1 MEVGNNCVKWPGPQ
15 WAGGVSVLCVC
26 GGSGGGMAGRCP
38 FFHADL
44 LLIFKSPPRGSEPF
58 DELLMK
64 EPDLTINFP
73 RVIICCFGNNSL
85 KSLNTHLASQWL
97 TGAMS

>member
-1 MEVGNNCVKWPGPQ
+1 MLNGQAQQFAGDVSVCVFVVVAVG
-15 WAGGVSVLCVC
+15 GGV
-26 GGSGGGMAGRCP
+26 AGRCP
-38 FFHADL
+38 FFHADR

-58 DELLMK
+58 DELLMR

-97 TGAMS
+97 RGAMR